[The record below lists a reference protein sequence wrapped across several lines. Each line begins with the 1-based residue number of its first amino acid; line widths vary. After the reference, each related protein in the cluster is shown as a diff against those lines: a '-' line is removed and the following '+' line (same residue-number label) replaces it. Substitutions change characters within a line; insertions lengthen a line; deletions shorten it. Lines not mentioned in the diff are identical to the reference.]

1 MTAIKADY
9 RTYKHIP
16 TRSCVQLI
24 IEVPEEAFPNVCAV
38 LGYPITRES
47 KPVGIVLLDESVIE
61 KTLSNSTPLDNP
73 VSKESLP
80 TEKSEGD
87 KLLALSHI
95 RCKDKEFQAFIKQ
108 QSGLQNSGI
117 RMKGEYQTAEQWCVT
132 SLRDYCNIKSRSE
145 LTTDVAAQEKFR
157 ELDQKFKDWQYAN
170 QYKDNLDR
178 ED

>member
-1 MTAIKADY
+1 MAAIKADY

-73 VSKESLP
+73 DTGITAS
-80 TEKSEGD
+80 EKSEGE

-95 RCKDKEFQAFIKQ
+95 RCNDIDF
-108 QSGLQNSGI
+108 LRYI
-117 RMKGEYQTAEQWCVT
+117 RIVLNYRGNTTDDAAHCIYME
-132 SLRDYCNIKSRSE
+132 CNIKSRSE

-157 ELDQKFKDWQYAN
+157 ELDQKFKDWQWEQQN
-170 QYKDNLDR
+170 HDNLNR
-178 ED
+178 EG